1 MIESSMLEALNGKM
15 PEEQEQRRVL
25 AVNLVLKKMLKLK
38 MEREM

>member
-1 MIESSMLEALNGKM
+1 M